1 MRTKP
6 MPKVLTASKTNTT
19 VTKVQN
25 ENYARFELFA
35 HRLVNVPKK
44 EIDEQEKI
52 YKMNKE
58 KKG

>member
-6 MPKVLTASKTNTT
+6 APKILTASKTKTT
-19 VTKVQN
+19 VTKASN
-25 ENYARFELFA
+25 DNYNRFQSFA
-35 HRLVNVPKK
+35 QKLVSVPKK

-52 YKMNKE
+52 YQMNKE